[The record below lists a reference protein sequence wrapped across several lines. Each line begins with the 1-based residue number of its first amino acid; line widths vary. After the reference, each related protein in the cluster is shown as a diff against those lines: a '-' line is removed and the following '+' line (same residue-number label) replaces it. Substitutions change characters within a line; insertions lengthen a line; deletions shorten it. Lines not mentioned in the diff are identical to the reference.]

1 MKGELL
7 CERLNYHLHVDYAS
21 YVEGKVILTSIVA
34 RVETV
39 FCLEGGGRMYDSDVS
54 ERGSASELKLYANRM
69 RQGSS

>member
-7 CERLNYHLHVDYAS
+7 CERPNYHLHVDYAS

-39 FCLEGGGRMYDSDVS
+39 PFCLEGGGKMHD
-54 ERGSASELKLYANRM
+54 K
-69 RQGSS
+69 